1 MEYLKIEANPE
12 RFHSMMDF
20 VLEKP
25 SKLEQWNARL
35 ENELRI
41 ACEEIFVNVISYA
54 YPDKE
59 SEVIIGIEI
68 SGDEIVISVMDK
80 GIPFNPLE
88 KEPPDITT
96 SIEER
101 EIGGLGI
108 FIVKNIMD
116 NIAYRR
122 ENQQNILTMRKKVQQ
137 EKLRK
142 IS

>member
-1 MEYLKIEANPE
+1 
-12 RFHSMMDF
+12 MMDF